1 MLSPEIQ
8 KDIARC
14 CAKEI
19 TEVIMGEI
27 GERQFSVLIDES
39 CDISVKEQMV
49 VMLRYVN
56 NEGKVIE
63 RFLALKHVKDT
74 TSDALKQA
82 LFSLLDKYNLQVL
95 FSLLDKYNLSITRL
109 RGQGYDG
116 ASNMRGEF
124 NGLQKRILDDN
135 PYAFYVHCFAHQL
148 QLVVVSVSSC
158 CPSVHDF
165 FEYISNIVNTTSAS
179 CKRRDALIEAHHQS
193 ISDRLESGE
202 MFHGSGQHQETN
214 LARPGD
220 TRWSSHHKTLI
231 RLDQMWNSVIEVLGM
246 VETDGRAPSHVGG
259 LIEKMESFKFT
270 FILKL
275 MLWLLSITNELSR
288 VLQRKDINIV
298 HAMELIS
305 DVNDQLVAMRENGWN
320 NLFYEVQQCCND
332 KSIPVPNMF
341 DEIPVRGRSRHEG
354 FTVTNLH
361 HYRAEIFYVVVDK
374 ICVEMNHRFG
384 EATTELLVCF
394 SYLDPKNS
402 FSKFDINK
410 LAGLAKF
417 YDADFSDGDRA
428 VIRSQ
433 LETYILYVRMHPAFS
448 SCTDV
453 GSLAAKIIETEKHM
467 VFPLVY
473 KLIELALLLPVSTA
487 SVERAFSAMKII
499 KSKLRDRIS
508 DEWFNDLMVCYT
520 ERELFKARDTTTIMR
535 WFQGIKTQKMSLPHV
550 R

>member
-1 MLSPEIQ
+1 VFTRTRFNNWKHAYKSFPEHVGGVNSVHNNCLKNCDDFKNQRQSIARQFTRTSQEAEELYKIHLTSSVECSRFLMAQGMVFRGHDESSTSLNRGNFREMIDWYKDKNENVRNAFDRGGLNCQMLSPEIQ

-14 CAKEI
+14 CAEEI

-39 CDISVKEQMV
+39 RDISVKEQMA

-63 RFLALKHVKDT
+63 WFLALKHVKDT
-74 TSDALKQA
+74 TSNALKQA
-82 LFSLLDKYNLQVL
+82 L

-135 PYAFYVHCFAHQL
+135 PYPFYVHCFSHQL
-148 QLVVVSVSSC
+148 QLVDVSVPSC
-158 CPSVHDF
+158 CSSIHDF
-165 FEYISNIVNTTSAS
+165 FKYISNIVNTTSAS
-179 CKRRDALIEAHHQS
+179 CKRKDALIEAHHQS
-193 ISDRLESGE
+193 ILDRLESGE

-220 TRWSSHHKTLI
+220 TRWGSHHKTLI
-231 RLDQMWNSVIEVLGM
+231 CLDQMWNSVIEVLGM
-246 VETDGRAPSHVGG
+246 VETDGRAPSQAGG
-259 LIEKMESFKFT
+259 LIEKMESFKFA

-275 MLWLLSITNELSR
+275 MLRLLGITNELSR

-298 HAMELIS
+298 HVVELIS
-305 DVNDQLVAMRENGWN
+305 DVNDQLVAMRENGWD
-320 NLFYEVQQCCND
+320 NLFYEVQQFCND

-341 DEIPVRGRSRHEG
+341 DEIPVRGRSRREG

-374 ICVEMNHRFG
+374 ICIEMNHQFG

-394 SYLDPKNS
+394 SCLDPKNS

-410 LAGLAKF
+410 LA
-417 YDADFSDGDRA
+417 
-428 VIRSQ
+428 
-433 LETYILYVRMHPAFS
+433 
-448 SCTDV
+448 
-453 GSLAAKIIETEKHM
+453 
-467 VFPLVY
+467 
-473 KLIELALLLPVSTA
+473 
-487 SVERAFSAMKII
+487 
-499 KSKLRDRIS
+499 
-508 DEWFNDLMVCYT
+508 
-520 ERELFKARDTTTIMR
+520 
-535 WFQGIKTQKMSLPHV
+535 
-550 R
+550 